1 VAAGAAGG
9 GGLHSGGRRLEV
21 AGGGQPTRWTSRY
34 EAVHGEGDAESHHGG
49 SNIVADGELR
59 TDRRT
64 ANSARAGGGRSTTTQ
79 ERPVEWE
86 MAPPWEVGGGG
97 GWRRRGA
104 VRQGWGNVDGC
115 GGMDKGMTEWVV
127 PAEV

>member
-59 TDRRT
+59 TGRRT

-79 ERPVEWE
+79 ERPEEWKWHHHGRWEVAGDGAAEERFGRGGAMSTGAVEWIRE
-86 MAPPWEVGGGG
+86 
-97 GWRRRGA
+97 
-104 VRQGWGNVDGC
+104 
-115 GGMDKGMTEWVV
+115 
-127 PAEV
+127 